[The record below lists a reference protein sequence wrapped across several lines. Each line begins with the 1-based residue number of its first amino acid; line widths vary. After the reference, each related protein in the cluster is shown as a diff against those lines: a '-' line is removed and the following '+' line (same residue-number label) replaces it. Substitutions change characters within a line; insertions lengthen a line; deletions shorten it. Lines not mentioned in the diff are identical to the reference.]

1 MADLAN
7 HPHLRRIEVD
17 TPNGRVSY
25 PAPAP
30 IIVGETR
37 AYGAVPAIGENPR
50 AKR

>member
-1 MADLAN
+1 
-7 HPHLRRIEVD
+7 VD

-37 AYGAVPAIGENPR
+37 AYGAVPGIGENPQ
-50 AKR
+50 AKK